1 MKNDEAFNDF
11 VKGLKVIG
19 LNKKIYEM
27 TKEEVEGLIYIAQDC
42 ENIINGKN
50 NEEINRLEQSY
61 FKLCGRKI
69 PRSTEIPF

>member
-1 MKNDEAFNDF
+1 
-11 VKGLKVIG
+11 
-19 LNKKIYEM
+19 M
-27 TKEEVEGLIYIAQDC
+27 TKDEVEGLIYIAQDC
-42 ENIINGKN
+42 ENIINGKD